1 MLRIRRTSTCGGR
14 VKIRVQLSL
23 NTSLKEPDLYI
34 LLKNAPRYARIHK
47 ALGAKK
53 HYFCKE
59 PLFGE
64 RQFVIKKS
72 RYIRFAL
79 TWRTSASL
87 LLGASIPKEVGTS
100 FPQALGKKY
109 SVGTELLTLGT
120 RDNFTVLDFAVSFVL
135 VWVFPMCYHMP
146 RKLQKFFQ
154 WQEVWPLLQHLQW
167 WALFA
172 LVNHQTKN

>member
-1 MLRIRRTSTCGGR
+1 MLSKNALKKKLHQNSDKPQDNDREQKLPDFLFIMLRIRKTSTCGGR

-34 LLKNAPRYARIHK
+34 LLKNATRYARIHK

-79 TWRTSASL
+79 T
-87 LLGASIPKEVGTS
+87 
-100 FPQALGKKY
+100 
-109 SVGTELLTLGT
+109 
-120 RDNFTVLDFAVSFVL
+120 
-135 VWVFPMCYHMP
+135 
-146 RKLQKFFQ
+146 
-154 WQEVWPLLQHLQW
+154 
-167 WALFA
+167 
-172 LVNHQTKN
+172 